1 MFLRVSLSAVITLVD
16 SWASGFCLPAFAQ
29 AVQYLSVPEQAD
41 GLTITSV
48 CPVILIHLETVKSP
62 TSHVHYFGPFLAAED
77 KKTKEENNHTLLS
90 FSMKALM
97 DGGPSP
103 PFCIAPNILNRG
115 NPFSDISQTG
125 PCLH

>member
-1 MFLRVSLSAVITLVD
+1 MFLCVSLSAVITLLD
-16 SWASGFCLPAFAQ
+16 SWASGFCLPAFSQ

-48 CPVILIHLETVKSP
+48 CPVILIRLETVKSP
-62 TSHVHYFGPFLAAED
+62 TSYVHYFGPFLAAED
-77 KKTKEENNHTLLS
+77 KKAKEENNSTLLTL
-90 FSMKALM
+90 SMKAFM

-103 PFCIAPNILNRG
+103 PFCIAPNRG
-115 NPFSDISQTG
+115 NPFSDISQIG